1 MRLLIYISYIVLAS
15 GLSIGARTMINEDQ
29 SIFSKFY
36 DNFKQITNSEEKQ
49 FLVDDFIFEVKS
61 NGYPLYEN
69 DSTVILLYQGNVT
82 SVAVLGDMGDWIDK
96 FYMQQIDKTN
106 LFYFRGHYESYAR
119 LEYWLLIDE
128 NQIPIIDPLNKF
140 IVRNGLGEI
149 SELAMPK
156 YKRHTLFDNYIHGEI
171 GRSEE
176 LDEFSLAS
184 KFLSYDHVIH
194 VYFPPDYQESDKK
207 YPVVYFQD
215 GKDYIE
221 FAVVPHIL
229 NSMIKDKLIE
239 PVIAVFITPPNLHQP
254 KEPNRSTEYGLN
266 DEYVSFFVFE
276 VVPFVDNKFRTI
288 VDPDARLLIGDSY
301 GGLISLYIGLLNS
314 ELFGKVYSQSGYYSF
329 NKDEIIKLIA
339 KSETKELRIYF
350 DCGIYE
356 KQVGAAF
363 IPEEERNFLEGNR
376 RLKKVLETKGYEF
389 NYFEYPEG
397 HTWGNWRRHLIDA
410 LKYFLHEDKC

>member
-1 MRLLIYISYIVLAS
+1 MRLFNHINYIILAS
-15 GLSIGARTMINEDQ
+15 WLSIGASAMIKEDQ
-29 SIFSKFY
+29 NIFSEFY
-36 DNFKQITNSEEKQ
+36 NAVTQKDNSTEKQI
-49 FLVDDFIFEVKS
+49 LVDEFLSEVNK

-69 DSTVILLYQGNVT
+69 DSKVILLYQGNVT
-82 SVAVLGDMGDWIDK
+82 SVAVLGDMGDWVDKLYMHRIDN
-96 FYMQQIDKTN
+96 TN
-106 LFYFRGHYESYAR
+106 LFYFRGNYEPDAR
-119 LEYWLLIDE
+119 LEYWLLLDE
-128 NQIPIIDPLNKF
+128 NQNPIIDPLNNF
-140 IVRNGLGEI
+140 IVRNGLGKI

-156 YKRHTLFDNYIHGEI
+156 YKRHPLFDNFIQGEI
-171 GRSEE
+171 GRSEN

-194 VYFPPDYQESDKK
+194 VYLPPDYQESDKK

-229 NSMIKDKLIE
+229 DSMIKDKLIE

-329 NKDEIIKLIA
+329 NKDEIIKLID

-376 RLKKVLETKGYEF
+376 RLKKVLATKGYEF

-410 LKYFLHEDKC
+410 LKYFLNEDKC